1 MIKFVSKAKKMKM
14 GQLSLG
20 LESGQGQDQHEES
33 WQDAPQGRIGSGQG
47 EGPCWRK
54 EQKLEEE
61 GEEETEE
68 EAEEEE
74 RAVAEEAMVLAE
86 ERKRQ
91 SCRHHP

>member
-61 GEEETEE
+61 GEEEN
-68 EAEEEE
+68 
-74 RAVAEEAMVLAE
+74 VLKG
-86 ERKRQ
+86 R
-91 SCRHHP
+91 SH